1 MFRKSEMRNSNS
13 EQDQLHF
20 ENLRA
25 SINLSGEASTSSSRK
40 TVWDLIP
47 GVYKTMYQ
55 HQQEAFEFMWR
66 NLAGGIDLNKLISH
80 YKPDVVGGC
89 VISHAPGTGKTRLSI
104 VFIQTYMKVF
114 PDCRPMIIAPIGM
127 LLTWETEARKW
138 DVNIPIH
145 NLNSSEYT
153 GMEDKTI
160 ISLTSRQPRTKML
173 MRLVKLCSWSKG
185 NSILGVSYNL
195 FKTLS
200 SERTTGLDKFLLEK
214 PGLLVL
220 DEGHIP
226 RNQRSLIWKVLGK
239 VKSEKRLILSGTP
252 FQNNFDELYNIL
264 CLVRP
269 KFAEDITNN
278 NLKFGRQKL
287 YVDKQQI
294 GLPEK
299 DDGKEIWTSLTS
311 NVTDDNVEEIRSIL
325 KPFVHIHNG
334 TILNDL
340 PGMQECR
347 THLGCSFI
355 MFRFLVIMGI
365 YFFIYH
371 YLVSYVCLLIGWFIF
386 RQILL
391 SERFTE

>member
-13 EQDQLHF
+13 EQDQLYF
-20 ENLRA
+20 ENLLA
-25 SINLSGEASTSSSRK
+25 SINLSGEASANNSRK

-47 GVYKTMYQ
+47 GVYQTMYQ

-80 YKPDVVGGC
+80 SKPDVVGGC

-114 PDCRPMIIAPIGM
+114 PDCRPMIIAPRGM

-138 DVNIPIH
+138 NVNIPIH
-145 NLNSSEYT
+145 NLNSLEYT
-153 GMEDKTI
+153 GKEDKAI
-160 ISLTSRQPRTKML
+160 ISSLTSRQPRTKMSV
-173 MRLVKLCSWSKG
+173 RLVKLCSWSKG

-195 FKTLS
+195 FKKLS
-200 SERTTGLDKFLLEK
+200 SERTTTGLDKFLLEK

-239 VKSEKRLILSGTP
+239 VKAEKRLILSGTP

-269 KFAEDITNN
+269 KFAEEITNN
-278 NLKFGRQKL
+278 NLKLGRQK
-287 YVDKQQI
+287 VCIDEQPI
-294 GLPEK
+294 GFPEK
-299 DDGKEIWTSLTS
+299 DGGKELWTSLTS
-311 NVTDDNVEEIRSIL
+311 NVTDDNVEEVRSIL

-340 PGMQECR
+340 PGMQQ
-347 THLGCSFI
+347 LMQNSGCSF
-355 MFRFLVIMGI
+355 FLPMAHSG
-365 YFFIYH
+365 
-371 YLVSYVCLLIGWFIF
+371 
-386 RQILL
+386 R
-391 SERFTE
+391 